1 MLVKLYVGKN
11 LNVCWWKC
19 FCMFIK
25 NNIQFHTYS
34 PPYHFTN
41 LPCTCFSPTYI
52 FVTNSYNRSLKKF
65 MTTRKVKFN
74 YQVMMDI
81 FTVGVIGLFSIGG
94 QRYQVKEFDY
104 LLYLA
109 EFVWVFRS
117 IRLIFR
123 TAWWMI
129 YKQWIK
135 YCLLNIL
142 PQALKVSPRLTK

>member
-1 MLVKLYVGKN
+1 MLVKYVGEA
-11 LNVCWWKC
+11 VCWQKFKC
-19 FCMFIK
+19 MLMKTFSYVHKK

-123 TAWWMI
+123 TA
-129 YKQWIK
+129 
-135 YCLLNIL
+135 
-142 PQALKVSPRLTK
+142 